1 MLTGELV
8 AGLWGVAVVLVQIAG
23 ICYAIQAIMSARTPQ
38 SAMGWGI
45 ALVVLPVIA
54 IPLFWVFGES
64 RFQGYTR
71 AGTGVSSP
79 LDRAA
84 EELKSAMGAFVEPL
98 SAKYADAERISRSHG
113 GIPSTGGNAVRLL
126 VDGQAAF
133 DAIIGAIDEA
143 TESIV
148 VQFYIIHDDGLGG
161 RLGDAVVR
169 AAGRGVRCRVLF
181 DAVGSKGIGERWV
194 GRLRAA
200 GAAVHPFV
208 TNRQRGRRFQI
219 NFRNHRKLVVVDG
232 RVGFVGG
239 INAGDEY
246 LGLGPLGEWR
256 DTHVRVEGPAVAGM
270 LVPFLEDWNYVTHEV
285 VTVRARPEARGDR
298 RVLPFASSPAQ
309 PWPMA
314 PAIYQEILHDAVERI
329 WIASPYFVPDP
340 ATRTALAHAAM
351 RGVDVRILLPGK
363 PDHKMPWLSAYTFYT
378 QMREAGVRIWRH
390 GRGFM
395 HQKVLLADDDLAI
408 VGSVNLDYR
417 SFMINFE
424 SAVLCESRRFAAEV
438 AGMLEAD
445 FAAAR
450 EEDLRI
456 FERGTF
462 LFRLKCRVASL
473 MSPEQ

>member
-1 MLTGELV
+1 M
-8 AGLWGVAVVLVQIAG
+8 VLVQVSG
-23 ICYAIQAIMSARTPQ
+23 LCYAVQAIMVARTPQ
-38 SAMGWGI
+38 SAIGWGI

-54 IPLFWVFGES
+54 IPLYWVFGES

-71 AGTGVSSP
+71 AGTGTDP
-79 LDRAA
+79 ALDR
-84 EELKSAMGAFVEPL
+84 SAMALKAAMAPYAEAL
-98 SAKYADAERISRSHG
+98 TTKYADAERISRSQC
-113 GIPSTGGNAVRLL
+113 GIPATGGNSVRLL
-126 VDGQAAF
+126 INGKAAF
-133 DAIIGAIDEA
+133 DAILAEIEYAV
-143 TESIV
+143 ESLV

-181 DAVGSKGIGERWV
+181 DAVGSKGIGDAWV

-200 GAAVHPFV
+200 GAEVHPFV

-219 NFRNHRKLVVVDG
+219 NFRNHRKLVVIDG
-232 RVGFVGG
+232 KVGFVGG

-256 DTHVRVEGPAVAGM
+256 DTHVRVEGPAVAGL
-270 LVPFLEDWNYVTHEV
+270 LVPFIEDWNYVAHEV
-285 VTVRARPEARGDR
+285 VEIGAHLERSGDR
-298 RVLPFASSPAQ
+298 RVLPFASGPAQ
-309 PWPMA
+309 TWPMA
-314 PAIYQEILHDAVERI
+314 PAIYQEILHDASDRI

-351 RGVDVRILLPGK
+351 RGVDVRILLPGE
-363 PDHKMPWLSAYTFYT
+363 PDHKMPWLSAYTFYP
-378 QMREAGVRIWRH
+378 QMKEAGVRIWRH

-424 SAVLCESRRFAAEV
+424 SAVLCESRDFAAEV
-438 AGMLEAD
+438 ASMLEAD
-445 FAAAR
+445 FSVSR
-450 EEDLRI
+450 EEDLGV
-456 FERGTF
+456 FEKGSF
-462 LFRLKCRVASL
+462 FFRLKCRLASL